1 MPSTV
6 NVVESAIAEAAGR
19 GYVFGTGEV
28 VMRLAEQSFRVVEA
42 ICAGQMCIDRLMVA
56 QVLAVVDGGALDLAD
71 SSVDLLDRPCFAVIH
86 AAIRSQLIK
95 IGAGKTKIAQ
105 SMEICRMW
113 AGYLLGLSST
123 AKESG
128 GKENEKNDCKGSKKT
143 HVRAFLTTG
152 RSAQRTAYFA
162 LAYSTQ
168 RLMRSCGGRPS

>member
-1 MPSTV
+1 MPSAV
-6 NVVESAIAEAAGR
+6 NVIECAVAEATGR

-28 VMRLAEQSFRVVEA
+28 VMGLAEQPFRVVEA

-56 QVLAVVDGGALDLAD
+56 QVLAVVDGGTLDLAN
-71 SSVDLLDRPCFAVIH
+71 SSIDLLDRPRFAVIR
-86 AAIRSQLIK
+86 ATIRSWLIK
-95 IGAGKTKIAQ
+95 IGASKTKIAQ
-105 SMEICRMW
+105 SMEISWMW
-113 AGYLLGLSST
+113 AGYLLGLGST

-152 RSAQRTAYFA
+152 RSAQRTAYLA

-168 RLMRSCGGRPS
+168 RQRRSCGEWSP